1 MLPLTLT
8 FTIYNKSITHS
19 PFQTQDLF
27 KITRSHT
34 PYNPHKM
41 QIKSFVLA
49 ASAAATASAAACS
62 APTNKYFGVVAIH
75 SGSAVQYQPFSA
87 AKSSIFA
94 GLNSQNASCDRPDE
108 KSATFYIQD
117 GALYLYAASATPQE
131 VFVDRS
137 GMGKSHPTPSNMEKK
152 KQKLTGTLQ
161 ARARSATPPA
171 LSQPPRTP
179 SARAGPSTNRTTSSS
194 RART

>member
-1 MLPLTLT
+1 
-8 FTIYNKSITHS
+8 
-19 PFQTQDLF
+19 
-27 KITRSHT
+27 
-34 PYNPHKM
+34 M

-75 SGSAVQYQPFSA
+75 SGSAVQYQAFSA

-117 GALYLYAASATPQE
+117 GSLYLYAASATPQE

-137 GMGKSHPTPSNMEKK
+137 GMGKFTSTPSKNGKEKVK
-152 KQKLTGTLQ
+152 ELTGTLQ

-179 SARAGPSTNRTTSSS
+179 SARAGPSTTRTTSSS
-194 RART
+194 GAMT